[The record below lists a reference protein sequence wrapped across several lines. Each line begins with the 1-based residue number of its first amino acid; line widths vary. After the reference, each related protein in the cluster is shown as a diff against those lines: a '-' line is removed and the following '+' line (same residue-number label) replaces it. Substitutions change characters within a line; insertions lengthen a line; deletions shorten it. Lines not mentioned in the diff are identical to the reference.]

1 MIGQKR
7 LDTNYKID
15 LTEWQINQDNEID
28 ILHNSVVDID
38 TRVKELE
45 KSGGG
50 GATITIDSEF
60 SETSENPVQNKI
72 ITLEINHISSD
83 IDKLTEK
90 TDTHS
95 TSITNIETWVETAKE
110 DLISIDSRITEVENI
125 TDTNID
131 DITSLETRVTNL
143 ENGGGGVVT
152 GISYRDS
159 VLYSNKTI
167 SLVESSTVGDNEV
180 QTTIENAKVIP
191 ISVIP
196 MDSSATW
203 RVYFITGW
211 VYDSVSNSTTI
222 KFIATDT
229 STNVN
234 IVCLP
239 VIENE

>member
-45 KSGGG
+45 KGGG
-50 GATITIDSEF
+50 GGTTITIDSDF
-60 SETSENPVQNKI
+60 SETSENPLQNKV

-83 IDKLTEK
+83 
-90 TDTHS
+90 
-95 TSITNIETWVETAKE
+95 VETAKA
-110 DLISIDSRITEVENI
+110 DLISIDSRLTEVENI
-125 TDTNID
+125 TDTNIE

-167 SLVESSTVGDNEV
+167 SLVESSTVGANEV
-180 QTTIENAKVIP
+180 QTIIENAKVIP
-191 ISVIP
+191 IAVIP

-203 RVYFITGW
+203 RVYFITSW

-234 IVCLP
+234 VVCLP

>member
-15 LTEWQINQDNEID
+15 LTEWQLNQDSEID
-28 ILHNSVVDID
+28 TLHNSVVDID
-38 TRVKELE
+38 NRVKELE
-45 KSGGG
+45 KGGGG
-50 GATITIDSEF
+50 GATIIIDSDF
-60 SETSENPVQNKI
+60 SETSENPLQNKV
-72 ITLEINHISSD
+72 ITLEINHISS
-83 IDKLTEK
+83 
-90 TDTHS
+90 
-95 TSITNIETWVETAKE
+95 
-110 DLISIDSRITEVENI
+110 
-125 TDTNID
+125 

-159 VLYSNKTI
+159 VLYSNQTI
-167 SLVESSTVGDNEV
+167 SLVENSTVGDNEV
-180 QTTIENAKVIP
+180 QTIIENAKVIP
-191 ISVIP
+191 IAVIP

-203 RVYFITGW
+203 RVYFITSW

-234 IVCLP
+234 VVCLP

>member
-45 KSGGG
+45 KG
-50 GATITIDSEF
+50 
-60 SETSENPVQNKI
+60 
-72 ITLEINHISSD
+72 
-83 IDKLTEK
+83 
-90 TDTHS
+90 
-95 TSITNIETWVETAKE
+95 
-110 DLISIDSRITEVENI
+110 
-125 TDTNID
+125 
-131 DITSLETRVTNL
+131 
-143 ENGGGGVVT
+143 GGGGVVT

-159 VLYSNKTI
+159 VLYSNQTI
-167 SLVESSTVGDNEV
+167 SLVEGSTVGDNEV
-180 QTTIENAKVIP
+180 QTTIENGKVIP

-211 VYDSVSNSTTI
+211 VYDSVTNSTII

>member
-28 ILHNSVVDID
+28 TLHNSVVDID

-45 KSGGG
+45 KGGGG
-50 GATITIDSEF
+50 GATIIIDSDF
-60 SETSENPVQNKI
+60 SETSENPVQNKV
-72 ITLEINHISSD
+72 ITLEINHIS
-83 IDKLTEK
+83 
-90 TDTHS
+90 
-95 TSITNIETWVETAKE
+95 
-110 DLISIDSRITEVENI
+110 
-125 TDTNID
+125 D

-159 VLYSNKTI
+159 VLYSNQTI
-167 SLVESSTVGDNEV
+167 SLVENSTVGDNEV
-180 QTTIENAKVIP
+180 QTIIENAKVIP
-191 ISVIP
+191 IAVIP

-211 VYDSVSNSTTI
+211 VYDSVSKSTTI

>member
-15 LTEWQINQDNEID
+15 LTEWQLNQDSEID
-28 ILHNSVVDID
+28 TLHNSVVDID
-38 TRVKELE
+38 IRVKELE
-45 KSGGG
+45 KGGGG
-50 GATITIDSEF
+50 GATIIIDSDF
-60 SETSENPVQNKI
+60 SETSENPLQNKV
-72 ITLEINHISSD
+72 ITLEINHIS
-83 IDKLTEK
+83 
-90 TDTHS
+90 
-95 TSITNIETWVETAKE
+95 
-110 DLISIDSRITEVENI
+110 
-125 TDTNID
+125 D

-159 VLYSNKTI
+159 VLYSNQTI
-167 SLVESSTVGDNEV
+167 SLVENSTVGDNEV
-180 QTTIENAKVIP
+180 QTIIENAKVIP
-191 ISVIP
+191 IAVIP

-203 RVYFITGW
+203 RVYFITSW
-211 VYDSVSNSTTI
+211 VYDSVSNSTII

>member
-15 LTEWQINQDNEID
+15 LTEWQINQDSEID
-28 ILHNSVVDID
+28 TLHNSVVDID
-38 TRVKELE
+38 NRVKELE
-45 KSGGG
+45 KGGG
-50 GATITIDSEF
+50 GGVTITIDSDF
-60 SETSENPVQNKI
+60 SETSENPVQNKV
-72 ITLEINHISSD
+72 ITLEINHILSD
-83 IDKLTEK
+83 IDEITEK
-90 TDTHS
+90 TDKQTTDIS
-95 TSITNIETWVETAKE
+95 NINSWVETTKE
-110 DLISIDSRITEVENI
+110 NLISIDSRIAEVETI

-131 DITSLETRVTNL
+131 DISALNTRVTNL

-167 SLVESSTVGDNEV
+167 SLVESSTVGANEV

-211 VYDSVSNSTTI
+211 VYDSVSKSTTI
-222 KFIATDT
+222 KFIASDT

>member
-15 LTEWQINQDNEID
+15 LTEWQLNQDSEID
-28 ILHNSVVDID
+28 TLHNSVVDID
-38 TRVKELE
+38 NRVKELE
-45 KSGGG
+45 KGGGG
-50 GATITIDSEF
+50 GATIIIDSDF
-60 SETSENPVQNKI
+60 SETSENPLQNKV
-72 ITLEINHISSD
+72 ITLEINHIS
-83 IDKLTEK
+83 
-90 TDTHS
+90 
-95 TSITNIETWVETAKE
+95 
-110 DLISIDSRITEVENI
+110 
-125 TDTNID
+125 D
-131 DITSLETRVTNL
+131 DITSLETRVTNI

-159 VLYSNKTI
+159 VLYSNQTI

-180 QTTIENAKVIP
+180 KTTIENAKVIP
-191 ISVIP
+191 IAVIP

-203 RVYFITGW
+203 RVYFITSW
-211 VYDSVSNSTTI
+211 VYDSVSNSTII

>member
-28 ILHNSVVDID
+28 TLHNSVVDID
-38 TRVKELE
+38 NRVKELE
-45 KSGGG
+45 KGGGG
-50 GATITIDSEF
+50 GATIIIDSDF
-60 SETSENPVQNKI
+60 SETSENPLQNKV
-72 ITLEINHISSD
+72 ITLEINHISS
-83 IDKLTEK
+83 
-90 TDTHS
+90 
-95 TSITNIETWVETAKE
+95 
-110 DLISIDSRITEVENI
+110 
-125 TDTNID
+125 

-159 VLYSNKTI
+159 VLYSNQTI
-167 SLVESSTVGDNEV
+167 SLVENSTVGDNEV
-180 QTTIENAKVIP
+180 QTIIENAKVIP
-191 ISVIP
+191 IAVIP

-203 RVYFITGW
+203 RVYFITSW

-234 IVCLP
+234 VVCLP

>member
-28 ILHNSVVDID
+28 TLHNSVVDID

-45 KSGGG
+45 KGGG
-50 GATITIDSEF
+50 SGATIIIDSDF
-60 SETSENPVQNKI
+60 SETSENPLQNKV
-72 ITLEINHISSD
+72 ITLEINHIS
-83 IDKLTEK
+83 
-90 TDTHS
+90 
-95 TSITNIETWVETAKE
+95 N
-110 DLISIDSRITEVENI
+110 
-125 TDTNID
+125 

-159 VLYSNKTI
+159 VLYSNQTI
-167 SLVESSTVGDNEV
+167 SLVENSSVGDNEV
-180 QTTIENAKVIP
+180 QTIIENAKVIP
-191 ISVIP
+191 IAVIP

-203 RVYFITGW
+203 RVYFITSW
-211 VYDSVSNSTTI
+211 VYDSVSNSTII

>member
-15 LTEWQINQDNEID
+15 LTEWQLNQDSEID
-28 ILHNSVVDID
+28 TLHNSVVDID
-38 TRVKELE
+38 NRVKELE
-45 KSGGG
+45 KGGGG
-50 GATITIDSEF
+50 GATIIIDSDF
-60 SETSENPVQNKI
+60 SETSENPLQNKV
-72 ITLEINHISSD
+72 ITLEINHIS
-83 IDKLTEK
+83 
-90 TDTHS
+90 
-95 TSITNIETWVETAKE
+95 N
-110 DLISIDSRITEVENI
+110 
-125 TDTNID
+125 

-159 VLYSNKTI
+159 VLYSNQTI
-167 SLVESSTVGDNEV
+167 SLVENSAVGDNEV
-180 QTTIENAKVIP
+180 QTIIENAKVIP
-191 ISVIP
+191 IAVIP

-203 RVYFITGW
+203 RVYFITSW
-211 VYDSVSNSTTI
+211 VYDSVSNSTII

>member
-28 ILHNSVVDID
+28 TLHNSVVDID
-38 TRVKELE
+38 NRVKELE
-45 KSGGG
+45 KGGG
-50 GATITIDSEF
+50 GGTTITIDSDF
-60 SETSENPVQNKI
+60 SETSKNPVQNKV
-72 ITLEINHISSD
+72 ITLEINNISS
-83 IDKLTEK
+83 
-90 TDTHS
+90 
-95 TSITNIETWVETAKE
+95 
-110 DLISIDSRITEVENI
+110 
-125 TDTNID
+125 

-159 VLYSNKTI
+159 VLYSNQTI
-167 SLVESSTVGDNEV
+167 SLVENSTIGDNEV
-180 QTTIENAKVIP
+180 QTIIENAKVIP
-191 ISVIP
+191 IAVIP
-196 MDSSATW
+196 IDSSATW

-234 IVCLP
+234 VVCLP

>member
-15 LTEWQINQDNEID
+15 LTEWQLNQDSEID
-28 ILHNSVVDID
+28 TLHNSVVDID
-38 TRVKELE
+38 NRVKELE
-45 KSGGG
+45 KGGGG
-50 GATITIDSEF
+50 GATIIIDSDF
-60 SETSENPVQNKI
+60 SETSENPLQNKV
-72 ITLEINHISSD
+72 ITLEINHIS
-83 IDKLTEK
+83 
-90 TDTHS
+90 
-95 TSITNIETWVETAKE
+95 
-110 DLISIDSRITEVENI
+110 
-125 TDTNID
+125 D
-131 DITSLETRVTNL
+131 DITSLETRVTNI

-159 VLYSNKTI
+159 VLYSNQTI
-167 SLVESSTVGDNEV
+167 SLVENSTVGDNEV
-180 QTTIENAKVIP
+180 QTIIENAKVIP
-191 ISVIP
+191 IAVIP

-203 RVYFITGW
+203 RVYFITSW
-211 VYDSVSNSTTI
+211 VYDSVSNSTII

>member
-28 ILHNSVVDID
+28 TLHNSVVDID

-45 KSGGG
+45 KGGGG
-50 GATITIDSEF
+50 GATIIIDSDF
-60 SETSENPVQNKI
+60 SETSENPLQNKV
-72 ITLEINHISSD
+72 ITLEINHIS
-83 IDKLTEK
+83 
-90 TDTHS
+90 
-95 TSITNIETWVETAKE
+95 
-110 DLISIDSRITEVENI
+110 
-125 TDTNID
+125 D

-159 VLYSNKTI
+159 VLYSNQTI
-167 SLVESSTVGDNEV
+167 SLVENSTVGDNEV
-180 QTTIENAKVIP
+180 QTIIENAKVIP
-191 ISVIP
+191 IAVIP

-203 RVYFITGW
+203 RVYFITSW
-211 VYDSVSNSTTI
+211 VYDSVSNSTII

>member
-28 ILHNSVVDID
+28 TLHNSVVDID

-45 KSGGG
+45 KGGGG
-50 GATITIDSEF
+50 GATIIIDSDF
-60 SETSENPVQNKI
+60 SETSENPLQNKV
-72 ITLEINHISSD
+72 ITLEINHIS
-83 IDKLTEK
+83 
-90 TDTHS
+90 
-95 TSITNIETWVETAKE
+95 
-110 DLISIDSRITEVENI
+110 
-125 TDTNID
+125 D

-159 VLYSNKTI
+159 VLYSNQTI
-167 SLVESSTVGDNEV
+167 SLVENSTVGDNEV
-180 QTTIENAKVIP
+180 QTIIKNAKVIP
-191 ISVIP
+191 IAVIP

-203 RVYFITGW
+203 RVYFITSW

-234 IVCLP
+234 VVCLP

>member
-15 LTEWQINQDNEID
+15 LTEWQLNQDSEID
-28 ILHNSVVDID
+28 TLHNSVVDID

-45 KSGGG
+45 KGGGG
-50 GATITIDSEF
+50 GATIIIDSDF
-60 SETSENPVQNKI
+60 SETSENPLQNKV
-72 ITLEINHISSD
+72 ITLEINHIS
-83 IDKLTEK
+83 
-90 TDTHS
+90 
-95 TSITNIETWVETAKE
+95 
-110 DLISIDSRITEVENI
+110 
-125 TDTNID
+125 D

-159 VLYSNKTI
+159 VLYSNQTI
-167 SLVESSTVGDNEV
+167 SLVENSTVGDNEV
-180 QTTIENAKVIP
+180 QTIIENAKVIP
-191 ISVIP
+191 IAVIP

-203 RVYFITGW
+203 RVYFITSW
-211 VYDSVSNSTTI
+211 VYDSVSNSTII

>member
-15 LTEWQINQDNEID
+15 LTEWQLNQDSEID
-28 ILHNSVVDID
+28 TLHNSVVDID

-45 KSGGG
+45 KGGGG
-50 GATITIDSEF
+50 GATIIIDSDF
-60 SETSENPVQNKI
+60 SETSENPLQNKV
-72 ITLEINHISSD
+72 ITLEINHISS
-83 IDKLTEK
+83 
-90 TDTHS
+90 
-95 TSITNIETWVETAKE
+95 
-110 DLISIDSRITEVENI
+110 
-125 TDTNID
+125 

-159 VLYSNKTI
+159 VLYSNQTI
-167 SLVESSTVGDNEV
+167 SLVENSTVGDNEV
-180 QTTIENAKVIP
+180 QTIIKNAKVIP
-191 ISVIP
+191 IAVIP

-203 RVYFITGW
+203 RVYFITSW

-234 IVCLP
+234 VVCLP

>member
-15 LTEWQINQDNEID
+15 LTEWQLNQDSEID
-28 ILHNSVVDID
+28 TLHNSVVDID
-38 TRVKELE
+38 NRVKELE
-45 KSGGG
+45 KGGG
-50 GATITIDSEF
+50 GGITITIDSDF
-60 SETSENPVQNKI
+60 SETSENPLQNKV
-72 ITLEINHISSD
+72 ITLE
-83 IDKLTEK
+83 
-90 TDTHS
+90 
-95 TSITNIETWVETAKE
+95 
-110 DLISIDSRITEVENI
+110 
-125 TDTNID
+125 
-131 DITSLETRVTNL
+131 ITSLETRVTNL

-203 RVYFITGW
+203 RVYFITSW

-234 IVCLP
+234 VVCLP

>member
-28 ILHNSVVDID
+28 TLHNSVVDID

-45 KSGGG
+45 KSVGG
-50 GATITIDSEF
+50 GATITIDSDF
-60 SETSENPVQNKI
+60 SETSENPVQNKV
-72 ITLEINHISSD
+72 ITLEINHIS
-83 IDKLTEK
+83 
-90 TDTHS
+90 
-95 TSITNIETWVETAKE
+95 
-110 DLISIDSRITEVENI
+110 
-125 TDTNID
+125 D

-180 QTTIENAKVIP
+180 QTIIENAKVIP

-234 IVCLP
+234 VVCLP

>member
-28 ILHNSVVDID
+28 TLHNSVVDID
-38 TRVKELE
+38 NRVKELE
-45 KSGGG
+45 KGGG
-50 GATITIDSEF
+50 GGTTITIDSDF
-60 SETSENPVQNKI
+60 SETSENPVQNKV
-72 ITLEINHISSD
+72 ITLEINHISS
-83 IDKLTEK
+83 
-90 TDTHS
+90 
-95 TSITNIETWVETAKE
+95 
-110 DLISIDSRITEVENI
+110 
-125 TDTNID
+125 

>member
-28 ILHNSVVDID
+28 TLHNSVVDID

-45 KSGGG
+45 KGGG
-50 GATITIDSEF
+50 GGTTITIDNDF
-60 SETSENPVQNKI
+60 SETSENPLQNKV
-72 ITLEINHISSD
+72 ITLEINHIS
-83 IDKLTEK
+83 E
-90 TDTHS
+90 
-95 TSITNIETWVETAKE
+95 
-110 DLISIDSRITEVENI
+110 
-125 TDTNID
+125 

-167 SLVESSTVGDNEV
+167 SLVESSTVGNNEV

-211 VYDSVSNSTTI
+211 IYDSVSKSTTI
-222 KFIATDT
+222 KFIASDT

-234 IVCLP
+234 VVCLP

>member
-15 LTEWQINQDNEID
+15 LTEWQLNQDSEID
-28 ILHNSVVDID
+28 TLHNSVVDID
-38 TRVKELE
+38 NRVKELE
-45 KSGGG
+45 KGGGG
-50 GATITIDSEF
+50 GATIIIDSDF
-60 SETSENPVQNKI
+60 SETSENPLQNKV
-72 ITLEINHISSD
+72 ITLEINHIS
-83 IDKLTEK
+83 
-90 TDTHS
+90 
-95 TSITNIETWVETAKE
+95 
-110 DLISIDSRITEVENI
+110 
-125 TDTNID
+125 D

-159 VLYSNKTI
+159 VLYSNQTI
-167 SLVESSTVGDNEV
+167 SLVENSTVGDNEV
-180 QTTIENAKVIP
+180 QTIIENAKVIP
-191 ISVIP
+191 IAVIP
-196 MDSSATW
+196 MDSSASW
-203 RVYFITGW
+203 RVYFITSW
-211 VYDSVSNSTTI
+211 VYDSVSNSTII

>member
-15 LTEWQINQDNEID
+15 LTEWQLNQDSEID
-28 ILHNSVVDID
+28 TLHNSVVDID
-38 TRVKELE
+38 NRVKELE
-45 KSGGG
+45 KGGGG
-50 GATITIDSEF
+50 GATIIIDSDF
-60 SETSENPVQNKI
+60 SETSENPVQNKV
-72 ITLEINHISSD
+72 ITLEINHISS
-83 IDKLTEK
+83 
-90 TDTHS
+90 
-95 TSITNIETWVETAKE
+95 
-110 DLISIDSRITEVENI
+110 
-125 TDTNID
+125 

-167 SLVESSTVGDNEV
+167 SLVESSTVGANEV

>member
-28 ILHNSVVDID
+28 RLHNSVVDID
-38 TRVKELE
+38 NRVKELE
-45 KSGGG
+45 KGGGG
-50 GATITIDSEF
+50 GATITIDSDF
-60 SETSENPVQNKI
+60 SETSENPLQNKV

-83 IDKLTEK
+83 IDELTEK
-90 TDTHS
+90 TDNHS
-95 TSITNIETWVETAKE
+95 TSISNIE
-110 DLISIDSRITEVENI
+110 N
-125 TDTNID
+125 
-131 DITSLETRVTNL
+131 RVTNL

-167 SLVESSTVGDNEV
+167 SLVESSIVGDNEV

-191 ISVIP
+191 IAVIP

-234 IVCLP
+234 VVCLP

>member
-15 LTEWQINQDNEID
+15 LTEWQLNQDSEID
-28 ILHNSVVDID
+28 TLHNSVVDID
-38 TRVKELE
+38 NRVKELE
-45 KSGGG
+45 KGGGG
-50 GATITIDSEF
+50 GATIIIDSDF
-60 SETSENPVQNKI
+60 SETSENPLQNKV
-72 ITLEINHISSD
+72 ITLEINHISS
-83 IDKLTEK
+83 
-90 TDTHS
+90 
-95 TSITNIETWVETAKE
+95 
-110 DLISIDSRITEVENI
+110 
-125 TDTNID
+125 

-159 VLYSNKTI
+159 VLYSNQTI
-167 SLVESSTVGDNEV
+167 SLVENSTVGDNEV
-180 QTTIENAKVIP
+180 QTIIENAKVIP
-191 ISVIP
+191 IAVIP

-203 RVYFITGW
+203 RVYFITSW

>member
-15 LTEWQINQDNEID
+15 LTEWQLTQDSEID
-28 ILHNSVVDID
+28 TLHNSVVDID
-38 TRVKELE
+38 NRVKELE
-45 KSGGG
+45 KGGGG
-50 GATITIDSEF
+50 GATITIDSDF
-60 SETSENPVQNKI
+60 SETSENPLQNKV

-83 IDKLTEK
+83 INELTEK
-90 TDTHS
+90 TDNHS
-95 TSITNIETWVETAKE
+95 TSISNI
-110 DLISIDSRITEVENI
+110 
-125 TDTNID
+125 
-131 DITSLETRVTNL
+131 ETRVTNL

-159 VLYSNKTI
+159 VLYSNQTI
-167 SLVESSTVGDNEV
+167 SLVENSTIGANEV
-180 QTTIENAKVIP
+180 QTIIENAKVIP

-203 RVYFITGW
+203 RVYFLTSW

-222 KFIATDT
+222 KFIASDT

-234 IVCLP
+234 VVCLP

>member
-15 LTEWQINQDNEID
+15 LTEWQLNQDSEID
-28 ILHNSVVDID
+28 TLHNSVVDID
-38 TRVKELE
+38 IRVKELE
-45 KSGGG
+45 KGGGG
-50 GATITIDSEF
+50 GATIIIDSDF
-60 SETSENPVQNKI
+60 SETSENPLQNKV
-72 ITLEINHISSD
+72 ITLEINHIS
-83 IDKLTEK
+83 
-90 TDTHS
+90 
-95 TSITNIETWVETAKE
+95 
-110 DLISIDSRITEVENI
+110 
-125 TDTNID
+125 D

-159 VLYSNKTI
+159 VLYANQTI
-167 SLVESSTVGDNEV
+167 SLVENSTIGANEV
-180 QTTIENAKVIP
+180 QTIIENAKVIP

-203 RVYFITGW
+203 RVYFLTSW

-222 KFIATDT
+222 KFIASDT

-234 IVCLP
+234 VVCLP

>member
-28 ILHNSVVDID
+28 TLHNSVVDID

-45 KSGGG
+45 KGGGG
-50 GATITIDSEF
+50 GATIIIDSDF
-60 SETSENPVQNKI
+60 SETSENPLQNKV
-72 ITLEINHISSD
+72 ITLEINHISS
-83 IDKLTEK
+83 
-90 TDTHS
+90 
-95 TSITNIETWVETAKE
+95 
-110 DLISIDSRITEVENI
+110 
-125 TDTNID
+125 

-159 VLYSNKTI
+159 VLYSNQTI
-167 SLVESSTVGDNEV
+167 SLVENSTVGDNEV
-180 QTTIENAKVIP
+180 QTIIKNAKVIP
-191 ISVIP
+191 IAVIP

-203 RVYFITGW
+203 RVYFITSW

-234 IVCLP
+234 VVCLP

>member
-15 LTEWQINQDNEID
+15 LTEWQLNQDSEID
-28 ILHNSVVDID
+28 TLHNSVVDID
-38 TRVKELE
+38 NRVKELE
-45 KSGGG
+45 KG
-50 GATITIDSEF
+50 GATIIIDSDF
-60 SETSENPVQNKI
+60 SETSENPLQNKV
-72 ITLEINHISSD
+72 ITLEINHISS
-83 IDKLTEK
+83 
-90 TDTHS
+90 
-95 TSITNIETWVETAKE
+95 
-110 DLISIDSRITEVENI
+110 
-125 TDTNID
+125 

>member
-15 LTEWQINQDNEID
+15 LTEWQLNQDSEID
-28 ILHNSVVDID
+28 TLHNSVVDID
-38 TRVKELE
+38 NRVKELE
-45 KSGGG
+45 KGGGG
-50 GATITIDSEF
+50 GATIIIDSDF
-60 SETSENPVQNKI
+60 SETSENPLQNKV
-72 ITLEINHISSD
+72 ITLEINHIS
-83 IDKLTEK
+83 
-90 TDTHS
+90 
-95 TSITNIETWVETAKE
+95 
-110 DLISIDSRITEVENI
+110 
-125 TDTNID
+125 D

-159 VLYSNKTI
+159 VLYSNQTI
-167 SLVESSTVGDNEV
+167 SLVENSTVGDNEV
-180 QTTIENAKVIP
+180 QTIIENAKVIP
-191 ISVIP
+191 IAVIP

-203 RVYFITGW
+203 RVYFITSW

-234 IVCLP
+234 VVCLP

>member
-15 LTEWQINQDNEID
+15 LTEWQLNQDSEID
-28 ILHNSVVDID
+28 TLHNSVVDID
-38 TRVKELE
+38 NRVKELE
-45 KSGGG
+45 KGGGG
-50 GATITIDSEF
+50 GATIIIDSDF
-60 SETSENPVQNKI
+60 SETSENPLQNKV
-72 ITLEINHISSD
+72 ITLEINHIS
-83 IDKLTEK
+83 
-90 TDTHS
+90 
-95 TSITNIETWVETAKE
+95 
-110 DLISIDSRITEVENI
+110 
-125 TDTNID
+125 D

-211 VYDSVSNSTTI
+211 VYDSVSKSTTI

>member
-28 ILHNSVVDID
+28 TLHNSVVDID

-45 KSGGG
+45 KGGGG
-50 GATITIDSEF
+50 GATIIIDSDF
-60 SETSENPVQNKI
+60 SETSENPLQNKV
-72 ITLEINHISSD
+72 ITLEINHISS
-83 IDKLTEK
+83 
-90 TDTHS
+90 
-95 TSITNIETWVETAKE
+95 
-110 DLISIDSRITEVENI
+110 
-125 TDTNID
+125 

-159 VLYSNKTI
+159 VLYSNQTI
-167 SLVESSTVGDNEV
+167 SLVENSTVGDNEV
-180 QTTIENAKVIP
+180 QTIIENAKVIP
-191 ISVIP
+191 IAVIP

-203 RVYFITGW
+203 RVYFITSW

-234 IVCLP
+234 VVCLP

>member
-15 LTEWQINQDNEID
+15 LTEWQLNQDSEID
-28 ILHNSVVDID
+28 TLHNSVVDID
-38 TRVKELE
+38 NRVKELE
-45 KSGGG
+45 KGGGG
-50 GATITIDSEF
+50 GATITIDSDF
-60 SETSENPVQNKI
+60 SETSENPLQNKV
-72 ITLEINHISSD
+72 ITLEINHIS
-83 IDKLTEK
+83 
-90 TDTHS
+90 
-95 TSITNIETWVETAKE
+95 
-110 DLISIDSRITEVENI
+110 
-125 TDTNID
+125 D
-131 DITSLETRVTNL
+131 DINSLETRVTNL

-159 VLYSNKTI
+159 VLYSNQTI
-167 SLVESSTVGDNEV
+167 SLVENSTVGDNEV
-180 QTTIENAKVIP
+180 QTIIENAKVIP
-191 ISVIP
+191 IAVIP

-203 RVYFITGW
+203 RVYFITSW
-211 VYDSVSNSTTI
+211 VYDSVSNSTII

>member
-15 LTEWQINQDNEID
+15 LTEWQLNQDSEID
-28 ILHNSVVDID
+28 TLHNSVVDID
-38 TRVKELE
+38 NRVKELE
-45 KSGGG
+45 KGGGG
-50 GATITIDSEF
+50 GATIIIDSDF
-60 SETSENPVQNKI
+60 SETSENPLQNKV
-72 ITLEINHISSD
+72 ITLEINHIS
-83 IDKLTEK
+83 
-90 TDTHS
+90 
-95 TSITNIETWVETAKE
+95 
-110 DLISIDSRITEVENI
+110 
-125 TDTNID
+125 D

-159 VLYSNKTI
+159 VLYSNQTI
-167 SLVESSTVGDNEV
+167 SLVENSTVGDNEV
-180 QTTIENAKVIP
+180 QTIIENAKVIP
-191 ISVIP
+191 IAVIP

-203 RVYFITGW
+203 RVYFITSW
-211 VYDSVSNSTTI
+211 VYDSVSNSTII

>member
-15 LTEWQINQDNEID
+15 LTEWQLNQDSEID
-28 ILHNSVVDID
+28 TLHNSVVDID
-38 TRVKELE
+38 NRVKELE
-45 KSGGG
+45 KGGGG
-50 GATITIDSEF
+50 GATIIIDSDF
-60 SETSENPVQNKI
+60 SETSENPLQNKV
-72 ITLEINHISSD
+72 ITLEINHISS
-83 IDKLTEK
+83 
-90 TDTHS
+90 
-95 TSITNIETWVETAKE
+95 
-110 DLISIDSRITEVENI
+110 
-125 TDTNID
+125 

-159 VLYSNKTI
+159 VLYSNQTI
-167 SLVESSTVGDNEV
+167 SLVENSTVGDNEV
-180 QTTIENAKVIP
+180 QTIIENAKVIP
-191 ISVIP
+191 IAVIP

-203 RVYFITGW
+203 RVYFITSW
-211 VYDSVSNSTTI
+211 VYDSVSKSTTI

-234 IVCLP
+234 VVCLP

>member
-15 LTEWQINQDNEID
+15 LTEWQLNQDSEID
-28 ILHNSVVDID
+28 TLHNSVVDID
-38 TRVKELE
+38 NRVKELE
-45 KSGGG
+45 KGGGG
-50 GATITIDSEF
+50 GATIIIDSDF
-60 SETSENPVQNKI
+60 SETSENPLQNKV
-72 ITLEINHISSD
+72 ITLEINHIS
-83 IDKLTEK
+83 
-90 TDTHS
+90 
-95 TSITNIETWVETAKE
+95 N
-110 DLISIDSRITEVENI
+110 
-125 TDTNID
+125 

-159 VLYSNKTI
+159 VLYSNQTI
-167 SLVESSTVGDNEV
+167 SLVENSTVGDNEV
-180 QTTIENAKVIP
+180 QTIIENAKVIP
-191 ISVIP
+191 IAVIP

-203 RVYFITGW
+203 RVYFITSW

>member
-15 LTEWQINQDNEID
+15 LTEWQLNQDSEID
-28 ILHNSVVDID
+28 TLHNSVVDID
-38 TRVKELE
+38 NRVKELE
-45 KSGGG
+45 KGGG
-50 GATITIDSEF
+50 GGTTITIDSDF
-60 SETSENPVQNKI
+60 SETSENPLQNKV
-72 ITLEINHISSD
+72 ITLEINHIS
-83 IDKLTEK
+83 
-90 TDTHS
+90 
-95 TSITNIETWVETAKE
+95 
-110 DLISIDSRITEVENI
+110 
-125 TDTNID
+125 D

-159 VLYSNKTI
+159 VLYSNQTI
-167 SLVESSTVGDNEV
+167 SLVENSTVGDNEV
-180 QTTIENAKVIP
+180 QTIIENAKVIP
-191 ISVIP
+191 IAVIP

-203 RVYFITGW
+203 RVYFITSW
-211 VYDSVSNSTTI
+211 VYDSVSKSTTI

>member
-28 ILHNSVVDID
+28 RLHNSVVDID
-38 TRVKELE
+38 NRVKELE
-45 KSGGG
+45 KGGGG
-50 GATITIDSEF
+50 GATITIDSDF
-60 SETSENPVQNKI
+60 SETSENPLQNKV

-83 IDKLTEK
+83 IDELTEK
-90 TDTHS
+90 TDNHS
-95 TSITNIETWVETAKE
+95 TSISNI
-110 DLISIDSRITEVENI
+110 
-125 TDTNID
+125 
-131 DITSLETRVTNL
+131 ETRVTNL

-167 SLVESSTVGDNEV
+167 SLVESSIVGDNEV

-191 ISVIP
+191 IAVIP

-234 IVCLP
+234 VVCLP

>member
-15 LTEWQINQDNEID
+15 LTEWQINQDSEID
-28 ILHNSVVDID
+28 TLHNSLVDID
-38 TRVKELE
+38 NRVKELE
-45 KSGGG
+45 K
-50 GATITIDSEF
+50 
-60 SETSENPVQNKI
+60 
-72 ITLEINHISSD
+72 
-83 IDKLTEK
+83 
-90 TDTHS
+90 
-95 TSITNIETWVETAKE
+95 
-110 DLISIDSRITEVENI
+110 
-125 TDTNID
+125 
-131 DITSLETRVTNL
+131 
-143 ENGGGGVVT
+143 GGGVVT

-159 VLYSNKTI
+159 VLYSNQTI

-211 VYDSVSNSTTI
+211 VYDSVTNSTTI

-229 STNVN
+229 STSVN